1 MKNPVKDLNP
11 ELIEAFTLQIRGEI
25 ILPTNKEYNETRKVY
40 NGMINKHPGMFVLC
54 VDVADV
60 MSAVNFGRENNLLI
74 AIR

>member
-40 NGMINKHPGMFVLC
+40 NGMINKHPGMFVMC

>member
-1 MKNPVKDLNP
+1 MKKLVKNVEP
-11 ELIEAFTLQIRGEI
+11 ELIEAFASQLRGEI
-25 ILPTNKEYNETRKVY
+25 ILPENAAYNETRKVY